1 MEEDLSLSHS
11 CTPPEPPVRSSST
24 MHRHP
29 LKVAPKKPLP
39 DLPKKS
45 GRSRIRLFRLPKLTS
60 DPKISSPLCV
70 SHELHVVYDEN
81 TGEFRGMPEEWLEW
95 LHAANI
101 SFQER
106 EQNPELVI
114 EVLQC
119 YDTAKH
125 RARRQK
131 FIMTE
136 EHCWENFE
144 NTTSCVCHQFIN
156 NEVSANHRC
165 RNFQHNSTDS
175 TSSNAISGDSPCSDL
190 SIPNSCQFSCTSTTK
205 DIPPTAPRRPPPVP
219 PHYSVTHRQDGDKNL
234 EIDKN
239 NNEVL
244 TTERT
249 KSDSYLEQKSLSGND
264 ICFVDANVDSEHE
277 SISFQ
282 ILNLHHRFKAS
293 NECIDCESIRSYSN
307 IFYSSLPLDEIKEPE
322 KLDRKESAFQVIDH
336 ANDNDEKSDKK
347 STCET
352 DLCTEQTFNNALLG
366 SSLDETSRFIIEEEP
381 YGVEEI
387 DVYES
392 EKVSD
397 IISTNRT
404 CQPVTEMEISSQNH
418 LSLISSTNWQI
429 FCCISEAAFTSN
441 ITDSSSTGLQICLAQ
456 PELDEDTHLTESIQ
470 ADQNASHTPE
480 ATQKPIFPDNS
491 SNVSQST
498 SSIELKSISEML
510 SNDENITTTSE
521 LQTESVGPQRG
532 RTITRC
538 NVIQSRT
545 KRSAVHSGRQSAA
558 SLKNSP
564 KLLAINKNL
573 EPSITPSDTS
583 FPDDGTE
590 FQNPNP
596 PVCLVSRHSP
606 SCRSRIRMRDE
617 QIIARLRTIVS
628 RGKPSE
634 KYETLGRIG
643 HGASGVVYIGREL
656 QSGCRVA
663 IKQMSLRQQ
672 PRKELILNE
681 ILVMRTYRNPNVVN
695 YLDSYLLGD
704 ELWVVMEYLDGG
716 SLTDVITETCM
727 NESHIATVCRE
738 TLQALKF
745 LHSKH
750 VIHRDIKSDNILL
763 GLDGS
768 VKLTD
773 FGFCAQLS
781 AKNDD
786 FKRTTMVGTPYWM
799 APEVVSRKQY
809 GHKIDIWSL
818 GIMTLEMLEGEP
830 PYLSENPLKALY
842 LIATNGKPNFRKD
855 NLSPELLNFLD
866 RCLEVDAQSR
876 ANASELIEHP
886 FIQQNAR
893 PVITLIPLILL
904 AQEQARSVTES

>member
-1 MEEDLSLSHS
+1 MYKQAYL
-11 CTPPEPPVRSSST
+11 
-24 MHRHP
+24 
-29 LKVAPKKPLP
+29 
-39 DLPKKS
+39 
-45 GRSRIRLFRLPKLTS
+45 I
-60 DPKISSPLCV
+60 I
-70 SHELHVVYDEN
+70 
-81 TGEFRGMPEEWLEW
+81 
-95 LHAANI
+95 
-101 SFQER
+101 
-106 EQNPELVI
+106 
-114 EVLQC
+114 
-119 YDTAKH
+119 
-125 RARRQK
+125 
-131 FIMTE
+131 
-136 EHCWENFE
+136 
-144 NTTSCVCHQFIN
+144 
-156 NEVSANHRC
+156 
-165 RNFQHNSTDS
+165 
-175 TSSNAISGDSPCSDL
+175 
-190 SIPNSCQFSCTSTTK
+190 
-205 DIPPTAPRRPPPVP
+205 
-219 PHYSVTHRQDGDKNL
+219 SVTYNF
-234 EIDKN
+234 
-239 NNEVL
+239 
-244 TTERT
+244 
-249 KSDSYLEQKSLSGND
+249 D
-264 ICFVDANVDSEHE
+264 I
-277 SISFQ
+277 
-282 ILNLHHRFKAS
+282 K
-293 NECIDCESIRSYSN
+293 RSYVD
-307 IFYSSLPLDEIKEPE
+307 Y
-322 KLDRKESAFQVIDH
+322 A
-336 ANDNDEKSDKK
+336 
-347 STCET
+347 
-352 DLCTEQTFNNALLG
+352 
-366 SSLDETSRFIIEEEP
+366 
-381 YGVEEI
+381 
-387 DVYES
+387 
-392 EKVSD
+392 
-397 IISTNRT
+397 
-404 CQPVTEMEISSQNH
+404 
-418 LSLISSTNWQI
+418 
-429 FCCISEAAFTSN
+429 
-441 ITDSSSTGLQICLAQ
+441 
-456 PELDEDTHLTESIQ
+456 ELDEDTHLTESIQ

-695 YLDSYLLGD
+695 YLDSYLVSSLVPSSIVFFH
-704 ELWVVMEYLDGG
+704 LPLTPLFLYLT
-716 SLTDVITETCM
+716 SFKLLLT
-727 NESHIATVCRE
+727 